1 MKTTAVKKSK
11 PGKPANYSLVL
22 PPEILERLENLARAT
37 NRSKAFY
44 IKEALRAH
52 LDVSPDARCCTRD
65 WPDLLVVSLEFS
77 PLRCLNGHATLRY
90 GKKRDRST

>member
-1 MKTTAVKKSK
+1 MKTTAIKKSK

-22 PPEILERLENLARAT
+22 PPEMLERLENLTKAT

-52 LDVSPDARCCTRD
+52 LDDLEDGYLTLQRLNDKNAESSHLHYTCRQTSAGGVS
-65 WPDLLVVSLEFS
+65 
-77 PLRCLNGHATLRY
+77 
-90 GKKRDRST
+90 